1 MSNLQPQDRQEL
13 ITLLSQV
20 RELQTEKGRRQI
32 LELAGLSEFQ
42 GRIDLSGGTNIAVGE
57 IISTLVNY
65 GKLETGEAAIAK
77 LLVYVKTLVGEEQ
90 KKTLAFLLNK
100 YKLQNHDNSLD
111 ISPQNNI
118 LEKQIFISY
127 AWGGESEEIADRVDK
142 AFQERGI
149 TIVRDKRDAGFKANI
164 KEFME
169 RIGQGKC
176 VITIIS
182 EKYLKSPNCMF
193 ELVEIAKN
201 GNFYDCIFPI
211 VLEDA
216 QIYNPV
222 SRLNYIKHWE
232 EKIQELDLALKEVS
246 AANLQGFREDID
258 LYTEIR
264 NTIASLTDTLRQ
276 MNVLTPEIHTS
287 SAFEQLYQAVEN
299 KLNQSSEKTSDPK

>member
-1 MSNLQPQDRQEL
+1 MTSGNFEQNRLKDLESSLDDERQFLKQLED
-13 ITLLSQV
+13 LLRYEENPKTKAQY
-20 RELQTEKGRRQI
+20 RRQKEEL
-32 LELAGLSEFQ
+32 LESINNNKKEYEQLKRKLAAEPNAE
-42 GRIDLSGGTNIAVGE
+42 NINQ
-57 IISTLVNY
+57 T
-65 GKLETGEAAIAK
+65 K
-77 LLVYVKTLVGEEQ
+77 
-90 KKTLAFLLNK
+90 
-100 YKLQNHDNSLD
+100 
-111 ISPQNNI
+111 NNI

-193 ELVEIAKN
+193 ELVEIAKK
-201 GNFYDCIFPI
+201 GDFYNRIFPI
-211 VLEDA
+211 VIEDA
-216 QIYNPV
+216 RIYNPV
-222 SRLNYIKHWE
+222 SRLKYIKHWE
-232 EKIQELDLALKEVS
+232 DQIQELDTALKEVS

-264 NTIASLTDTLRQ
+264 NTIASLTNTLRQ
-276 MNVLTPEIHTS
+276 MNVLTPELHTS
-287 SAFEQLYQAVEN
+287 SGFEQLYQAIEN
-299 KLNQSSEKTSDPK
+299 QINQSSQKTSDF